1 MQAPVPP
8 SGAKPRPRHRM
19 IDRVAEIL
27 DLAARRPHGAS
38 LTEIA
43 RILDAPL
50 SSVQGLANGL
60 VATGYLEER
69 DRLYTLGPAPH
80 FLTRLAGTPA
90 SDVVTH
96 NDLVEIHEQ
105 TGMTTVLGI
114 LVGADLY
121 YVDHASTSPTYAY
134 LAENYVKRSLLRC
147 SSGWVLLAGMERR
160 DLWSRLSTA
169 REQDQPL
176 VERFLEDLPTIESD
190 GLVVTPDVSEVEIEG
205 IATAVKAGGRT
216 VAAVACIGDH
226 DEVNARA
233 DVIVDF
239 LREKRERWG
248 AVR

>member
-1 MQAPVPP
+1 
-8 SGAKPRPRHRM
+8 M

-38 LTEIA
+38 LTELA

-69 DRLYTLGPAPH
+69 DRIYTLGPAPH
-80 FLTRLAGTPA
+80 FLTRLAGTPD

-96 NDLVEIHEQ
+96 EDLEEIHEQ

-114 LVGADLY
+114 IVGSDLY
-121 YVDHASTSPTYAY
+121 YVDHASTSPTYGY

-147 SSGWVLLAGMERR
+147 SSGWALLAGMERR
-160 DLWSRLSTA
+160 DLWARLGAA
-169 REQDQPL
+169 RDQDQPL
-176 VERFLEDLPTIESD
+176 VERFLQELPDIQRD
-190 GLVVTPDVSEVEIEG
+190 GFVVTPAVSEVEIEG
-205 IATAVKAGGRT
+205 IATAVQVDGRT

-226 DEVNARA
+226 DEVRDRTDA
-233 DVIVDF
+233 IVDV
-239 LREKRERWG
+239 LRDKRERWG
-248 AVR
+248 SGR